1 MIRVFQFKNNFL
13 SENPGML
20 KAEYSVIGYFDGLD
34 MKTDAGM
41 EGMEKSRILSD
52 PFQYEF
58 IKNDPYEMCDYFN
71 IAGLREQS
79 DEDFWKSS
87 EEPLVF
93 ISCIRF
99 KRKSEKLKELIEM
112 IEETYHAVCFTT
124 LDSSD
129 LVICLKTTSHEKGY
143 RAIEEYRRIISEC
156 DPQNG
161 LQKGFSVL
169 AIQQHVLDS
178 LRDSRAVGIE
188 EEQLQC
194 VLRGVIRDWSGIDP
208 FLKELGSELKVDMT
222 SNCAVYGLLGSEDIT
237 ITLKNIRSIDWFR
250 LYANK
255 GLMTHVHP
263 QYRAAFYNIRTEIL
277 EELKTGE
284 IK

>member
-13 SENPGML
+13 SENPKML

-34 MKTDAGM
+34 MKTDADMKGA
-41 EGMEKSRILSD
+41 ERSCILSD

-99 KRKSEKLKELIEM
+99 RRKSEKLKKLIEM
-112 IEETYHAVCFTT
+112 IEKTYHAVCFTT

-143 RAIEEYRRIISEC
+143 RAIEEYRRIISEH
-156 DPQNG
+156 DSQNG
-161 LQKGFSVL
+161 IQKGFSVL
-169 AIQQHVLDS
+169 AIRQAVLDS
-178 LRDSRAVGIE
+178 LRDREAVGIE

-194 VLRGVIRDWSGIDP
+194 VLRGG
-208 FLKELGSELKVDMT
+208 
-222 SNCAVYGLLGSEDIT
+222 CQ
-237 ITLKNIRSIDWFR
+237 R
-250 LYANK
+250 LER
-255 GLMTHVHP
+255 
-263 QYRAAFYNIRTEIL
+263 YRAVFRRT
-277 EELKTGE
+277 GA
-284 IK
+284 